1 MSELRTAAER
11 VRAWL
16 ADKKLE
22 QWDYMEVAYFYEDR
36 REMLVLLDAA
46 LKAEQPH
53 RTLCPDAYPCPFA
66 CGRDAECYRHS
77 LPRTAPAEQPQ
88 PVEVMYVQ
96 DGLLRW
102 SKIPQGYTGYLYAA
116 PPPPAAAPCP
126 HIRSSGTGE
135 WATNWCALNGPP
147 PPAAAP
153 VTDAMVE
160 AGWQASAAS
169 KFTQAEARRVIEAA
183 LAAREGR

>member
-1 MSELRTAAER
+1 MSELRAA
-11 VRAWL
+11 
-16 ADKKLE
+16 
-22 QWDYMEVAYFYEDR
+22 
-36 REMLVLLDAA
+36 
-46 LKAEQPH
+46 AEQP

-77 LPRTAPAEQPQ
+77 LPRAAPAEQPG
-88 PVEVMYVQ
+88 PVAWRCQ
-96 DGLLRW
+96 FSDGRW
-102 SKIPQGYTGYLYAA
+102 HYIHGDRDPKEALSPGMAATLQRLYAA
-116 PPPPAAAPCP
+116 
-126 HIRSSGTGE
+126 
-135 WATNWCALNGPP
+135 PP

-169 KFTQAEARRVIEAA
+169 EFTQAEARKVIEAA